1 MKSENR
7 LTSARDIL
15 EAQLK
20 EMPADLL
27 ANVRAEMEAVTID
40 ELAQLHQGSL
50 DLAEISAISEDEAK
64 WLCDKFGNGS
74 PDLKTWNSLPFIDK
88 VLAMHVFVDF
98 AVIEGERHAKAIK
111 EAAAQPVR

>member
-27 ANVRAEMEAVTID
+27 ANAAAEMKAVTID

-50 DLAEISAISEDEAK
+50 DLAKIGAISEGEAN
-64 WLCDKFGNGS
+64 WLCDKFGNGN
-74 PDLKTWNSLPFIDK
+74 PDLEVWSNLPFIDK

-98 AVIEGERHAKAIK
+98 AVIEDERHKKAIK
-111 EAAAQPVR
+111 EAAAQPAQ